1 MTRDETRDELSMTNR
16 AHHITTQQGAAHHEG
31 RKLGAPRHSVLGAVA
46 SAVTRAP
53 LILALATSAWSCAG
67 VQEVVDSKRTGGGVS
82 AVYSVPSDKAQEIGV
97 AVFRWGG
104 AELVEEHPKD
114 GYLLAGVGMSTFSWG
129 TVMGAWF
136 DSVEAGKTRVT
147 VVTKRRYALAW
158 SSDLTEEEFH
168 DHFAQAVAIVSA
180 GGELPKSAPD

>member
-1 MTRDETRDELSMTNR
+1 M
-16 AHHITTQQGAAHHEG
+16 
-31 RKLGAPRHSVLGAVA
+31 
-46 SAVTRAP
+46 
-53 LILALATSAWSCAG
+53 LALAASAWSCAG
-67 VQEVVDSKRTGGGVS
+67 VQEVVASKRDGAGVS
-82 AVYSVPSDKAQEIGV
+82 AVYSVAPEKAHEIGV

-104 AELVEEHPKD
+104 AELVEEHPRD
-114 GYLLAGVGMSTFSWG
+114 GYMLAEVGVSAFSWG

-136 DSVEAGKTRVT
+136 DAVADGTTRVT

-168 DHFAQAVAIVSA
+168 DRFAQAVGIVSA